1 MGRVT
6 KNSADATAGE
16 RVPKVKVRFD
26 KGMVLLLDK
35 GFCSKD
41 ETRMVGGRVPKM
53 KVRCD
58 KGEEIFLEKG
68 FRCKGRT
75 RKSNSEGTKE
85 KTAKICLSDQSVV
98 KKLGDTEFKL
108 AGQPSTQ
115 EYLRKG
121 SSPEVVKRIRIEEV
135 LQYFTRR
142 SKSESKAG
150 QGILSSRC
158 EVRLEKICVPH
169 VEGQRTECREKPLT
183 KESCPGNTVQA
194 LVVKPKTIKQ
204 VLHNVA
210 VHSKFNEGHE
220 DDLFGQSKGKAGYG
234 PLKKQYS
241 NWEGKLISKEE
252 SSGDESSI
260 GSKSDL
266 VPDRSPARWS
276 LACQSVSSAA
286 AERSDT
292 PERYYF
298 KGGSF
303 PEKCGISGLHNGHVP
318 QNIPEQLHV

>member
-1 MGRVT
+1 MGRIT
-6 KNSADATAGE
+6 KNSADVTAGE
-16 RVPKVKVRFD
+16 RVPKVKVLFD

-35 GFCSKD
+35 EFCSKD
-41 ETRMVGGRVPKM
+41 EPRMAGGRVPKM
-53 KVRCD
+53 KVRYD
-58 KGEEIFLEKG
+58 KGEVLLLEKG
-68 FRCKGRT
+68 FRSKGQT
-75 RKSNSEGTKE
+75 WKSNSEGTKE

-169 VEGQRTECREKPLT
+169 VEGQRTECCEKPLT
-183 KESCPGNTVQA
+183 KESCQGNTVQA

-204 VLHNVA
+204 VLHNAA

-220 DDLFGQSKGKAGYG
+220 DDLFGQFG
-234 PLKKQYS
+234 PLKKQCS

-276 LACQSVSSAA
+276 LACQAVSSAA

-298 KGGSF
+298 KGG
-303 PEKCGISGLHNGHVP
+303 
-318 QNIPEQLHV
+318 

>member
-6 KNSADATAGE
+6 KNSADSTAGE

-26 KGMVLLLDK
+26 KGTVLLLDK
-35 GFCSKD
+35 GFRSK
-41 ETRMVGGRVPKM
+41 GQ
-53 KVRCD
+53 
-58 KGEEIFLEKG
+58 
-68 FRCKGRT
+68 T
-75 RKSNSEGTKE
+75 RKSNSEGTHG
-85 KTAKICLSDQSVV
+85 KTAKIFGSDPSVV
-98 KKLGDTEFKL
+98 KKFGDTEFKL
-108 AGQPSTQ
+108 AGLPSMEAYQ
-115 EYLRKG
+115 RKG
-121 SSPEVVKRIRIEEV
+121 TSPEVVKRIRIEEV

-142 SKSESKAG
+142 SKSEAKAG

-158 EVRLEKICVPH
+158 EVRLEKICVPF
-169 VEGQRTECREKPLT
+169 VEGQWTECREKPLT
-183 KESCPGNTVQA
+183 KESCQGNTVQA

-220 DDLFGQSKGKAGYG
+220 DDLFGQSKGEAGYG

-266 VPDRSPARWS
+266 VPGRSPAIWS
-276 LACQSVSSAA
+276 LACQPVSSAA

>member
-1 MGRVT
+1 MGRIT

-16 RVPKVKVRFD
+16 RVPKVKVRF
-26 KGMVLLLDK
+26 
-35 GFCSKD
+35 
-41 ETRMVGGRVPKM
+41 
-53 KVRCD
+53 D

-85 KTAKICLSDQSVV
+85 KTAKIYLSDQSVV
-98 KKLGDTEFKL
+98 KKLGDTEFEFKL
-108 AGQPSTQ
+108 AGQPSTEAYQ
-115 EYLRKG
+115 RKG

-169 VEGQRTECREKPLT
+169 VEGQRTECCEKPLT
-183 KESCPGNTVQA
+183 KESCQGNNVQA

-204 VLHNVA
+204 VLHIAA

-220 DDLFGQSKGKAGYG
+220 DDLFGQSKGEAGYG

-276 LACQSVSSAA
+276 LACQAVSSAA
-286 AERSDT
+286 AERSVT

-298 KGGSF
+298 KGG
-303 PEKCGISGLHNGHVP
+303 
-318 QNIPEQLHV
+318 

>member
-1 MGRVT
+1 MGRIT

-26 KGMVLLLDK
+26 KGTVLLLDK
-35 GFCSKD
+35 GFRSK
-41 ETRMVGGRVPKM
+41 GQ
-53 KVRCD
+53 
-58 KGEEIFLEKG
+58 
-68 FRCKGRT
+68 T
-75 RKSNSEGTKE
+75 RKSNSEGTHG

-183 KESCPGNTVQA
+183 KESCQGNTVQA

-204 VLHNVA
+204 VLHNAA

-220 DDLFGQSKGKAGYG
+220 DDLFGQSKGEAGYDYG

-298 KGGSF
+298 KGG
-303 PEKCGISGLHNGHVP
+303 
-318 QNIPEQLHV
+318 